1 MFAAFV
7 WHEGIVHDTMAVAS
21 YLKFHPNLAKHPE
34 VIEDKGQDQRQPRQP
49 RQRHSVEVSLSA
61 YMNANNLESLNTSNA
76 NNRNN
81 ISAGI
86 PEGET
91 LALSTDLPPTIKLL
105 VYLWDEVKSYC
116 IQAILQQMII
126 ASPTGLNTM
135 KSYR

>member
-1 MFAAFV
+1 MKRS
-7 WHEGIVHDTMAVAS
+7 H
-21 YLKFHPNLAKHPE
+21 LART
-34 VIEDKGQDQRQPRQP
+34 D
-49 RQRHSVEVSLSA
+49 
-61 YMNANNLESLNTSNA
+61 ANNLESLNTSNA